1 MDLSSEWLAL
11 VGTLVAGAV
20 LSVLA
25 QSLIGS
31 SFDRLL
37 FRIQARF
44 DIGRSRHKS
53 LSGIW
58 HGRYKYPSSESE
70 SILVDEYFI
79 VLRDHRGGVSGKS
92 LPRPEGSILTLAL
105 ELEGAVVTGTWRE
118 STVSSQRTYHGTCQ
132 LMLNSTGDAL
142 EGEWTGY
149 SRDNTIQHG
158 PWKLQRVAHGVGRK
172 DRHPYETRGDLAWHQ
187 PTDCEGG

>member
-1 MDLSSEWLAL
+1 MDSSSEWLVL
-11 VGTLVAGAV
+11 VGTLLAGAM

-25 QSLIGS
+25 QSLLGS
-31 SFDRLL
+31 FFDRLL

-44 DIGRSRHKS
+44 EIGTTRHRS

-58 HGRYKYPSSESE
+58 HGRYEYPSSASE
-70 SILVDEYFI
+70 SVLVDEYFI
-79 VLRDHRGGVSGKS
+79 VFRDHRGGVSGRS

-118 STVSSQRTYHGTCQ
+118 LTASSQRTYHGTCQ

-149 SRDNTIQHG
+149 SRSNAIQHG
-158 PWKLQRVAHGVGRK
+158 PWNLQRVEHRTRRK
-172 DRHPYETRGDLAWHQ
+172 DRRRYEDRGDLAWHR
-187 PTDCEGG
+187 PV

>member
-1 MDLSSEWLAL
+1 MELSSESLVLLGTLL
-11 VGTLVAGAV
+11 VGAM

-25 QSLIGS
+25 QSLFGS
-31 SFDRLL
+31 FFDHLL

-44 DIGRSRHKS
+44 DIGTDRHRS

-58 HGRYKYPSSESE
+58 RGRYEYPSSESE

-118 STVSSQRTYHGTCQ
+118 STASSQRTYHGTCQ

-149 SRDNTIQHG
+149 SRKNTIQHG

-172 DRHPYETRGDLAWHQ
+172 NRRPYENRDDLAWHQ
-187 PTDCEGG
+187 PTNGQG

>member
-1 MDLSSEWLAL
+1 MDLPSEWLAL
-11 VGTLVAGAV
+11 VGTLLVGAV

-25 QSLIGS
+25 QSLFGS
-31 SFDRLL
+31 FFDRLL

-44 DIGRSRHKS
+44 EIGTSRHRS

-58 HGRYKYPSSESE
+58 HGRYEYPSSASQ

-79 VLRDHRGGVSGKS
+79 VFRDHRGGVSGRS
-92 LPRPEGSILTLAL
+92 LRRPEGSTLTLAL

-118 STVSSQRTYHGTCQ
+118 STASSQRTYHGTCQ

-149 SRDNTIQHG
+149 SRNDTIQHG
-158 PWKLQRVAHGVGRK
+158 PWKLHRVARGVRRK
-172 DRHPYETRGDLAWHQ
+172 DRQPFEDRGDLAWHQ
-187 PTDCEGG
+187 PTDGAG